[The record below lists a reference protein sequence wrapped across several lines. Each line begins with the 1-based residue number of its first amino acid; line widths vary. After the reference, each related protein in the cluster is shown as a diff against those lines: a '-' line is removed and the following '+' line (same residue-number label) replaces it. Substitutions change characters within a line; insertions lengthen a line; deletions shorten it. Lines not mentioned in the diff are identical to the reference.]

1 MRNVLAASWFRFT
14 SLNCLFWQ
22 IEHLAWRNTSLIGS
36 PSKWIN
42 DDFNHFYLSFSTVF
56 CGSCISAFLHLPVSL
71 LDFLFCARALV
82 TTWLW
87 SGKEKK
93 NHDLAWNTYFV
104 ATITDG
110 EGPTSRR
117 RKKKKGGFDATKMAE
132 NVRRAYF
139 LKISPGV
146 TPAWLGI
153 TPPRLVQMSNFGLI
167 YAWLPLCE
175 ATQH

>member
-56 CGSCISAFLHLPVSL
+56 CGSCISAFLRLPVSL

-93 NHDLAWNTYFV
+93 NHDLAWNPFFV

-117 RKKKKGGFDATKMAE
+117 RKKKRRFWRHKNGWKRPQGLLFKDIAWCDSNVSRNNTAT
-132 NVRRAYF
+132 
-139 LKISPGV
+139 
-146 TPAWLGI
+146 
-153 TPPRLVQMSNFGLI
+153 FGSDVKL
-167 YAWLPLCE
+167 
-175 ATQH
+175 